1 MASPTWRGSISF
13 GLVSVPVEL
22 YTAVRS
28 QNLRFTQLHRD
39 TLNPVKQKRVDAQ
52 TGDEVDF
59 SDVVKG
65 YEVDDGRY
73 ITIERGELED
83 LDPEAS
89 RLICIHAYVDGDQI
103 DPVYYDRAYYLAP
116 DGEVA
121 RPAYRLL
128 AAAMERTGQVAI
140 ATFVMR
146 NREYLAAMR
155 ARDGLLV
162 LSTMHFADEVAD
174 PADLDVDLGSQAEPA
189 DRELEMAEQLIG
201 SMRTDFD
208 PEDYHDRHRQR
219 VLEYLDSKRDGQ
231 GIEVDA
237 TSRGRGNVIDLMS
250 ALERS
255 LSRGDTSA
263 DDGSAEEVS
272 SGNDYADRTREQLY
286 ELARERDLPG
296 RSSLSKAELIEALR
310 TDDRSGE
317 VA

>member
-1 MASPTWRGSISF
+1 MADPTWRGSISF

-22 YTAVRS
+22 YTAVRN
-28 QNLRFTQLHRD
+28 QKLRFTQLHRD

-52 TGDEVDF
+52 TGDEVAY

-65 YEVDDGRY
+65 YEVDAGRY
-73 ITIERGELED
+73 ITVERGELED

-89 RLICIHAYVDGDQI
+89 RLICIHAYVDGEEI
-103 DPVYYDRAYYLAP
+103 DPVYYDRAYYLVP

-128 AAAMERTGQVAI
+128 AAAMGRTGQVAI
-140 ATFVMR
+140 ATFVIR

-155 ARDGLLV
+155 AHDGLLV
-162 LSTMHFADEVAD
+162 LSTMHFANEVVD
-174 PADLDVDLGSQAEPA
+174 PTDLDVDLGSQAEPS

-201 SMRTDFD
+201 SMRTNFD

-219 VLEYLDSKRDGQ
+219 VLEYLDTKGEAQDVD
-231 GIEVDA
+231 VDA
-237 TSRGRGNVIDLMS
+237 TSRDRGKVIDLMS

-255 LSRGDTSA
+255 LSGGDA
-263 DDGSAEEVS
+263 S
-272 SGNDYADRTREQLY
+272 SGGEARGSSNDYADRTRDQLY

-310 TDDRSGE
+310 ADDRDGE

>member
-1 MASPTWRGSISF
+1 MASPTWKGSISF
-13 GLVSVPVEL
+13 GLVNVPVEL

-28 QNLRFTQLHRD
+28 QKLRFTQLHRD

-52 TGDEVDF
+52 TGDEVDYR
-59 SDVVKG
+59 DVVKG
-65 YEVDDGRY
+65 YEVDEGRY
-73 ITIERGELED
+73 ITVERGELED

-89 RLICIHAYVDGDQI
+89 RLICIHAYVDGNEI

-155 ARDGLLV
+155 AHDGLLV
-162 LSTMHFADEVAD
+162 LSTMHYVDEVAD
-174 PADLDVDLGSQAEPA
+174 PDDLDVDLRTGAEPA
-189 DRELEMAEQLIG
+189 DRELKMAEQLIG
-201 SMRTDFD
+201 SMKTDFD
-208 PEDYHDRHRQR
+208 PDDYHDRHRQR
-219 VLEYLDSKRDGQ
+219 VLDYLDAKGE
-231 GIEVDA
+231 GGEVEVDA
-237 TSRGRGNVIDLMS
+237 TGRDRGNVIDLVS

-255 LSRGDTSA
+255 LSRSDASD
-263 DDGSAEEVS
+263 DDGA
-272 SGNDYADRTREQLY
+272 SGDYVDRTRDQLY

-296 RSSLSKAELIEALR
+296 RSSLTKAELVEALR
-310 TDDRSGE
+310 AHDRGDE